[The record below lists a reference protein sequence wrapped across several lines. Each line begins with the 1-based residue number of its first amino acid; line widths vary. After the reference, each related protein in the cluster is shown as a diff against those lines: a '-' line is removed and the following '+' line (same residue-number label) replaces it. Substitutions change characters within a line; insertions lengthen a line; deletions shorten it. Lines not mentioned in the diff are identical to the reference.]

1 MFKILMRAY
10 EREAFTVTFGDVA
23 ENERGMQMIGKQ
35 AKTFVSVQ
43 RLRMLEQKLVASGT
57 CCKLIDLSLD
67 LLPTGYQS
75 VPKAA
80 VLVIYGGVMAGLGDD
95 AEEKILKE
103 LKSMPKDKETLYRDW
118 ETGNTYV
125 VPKKNRYNNTMAD
138 YSQDPDIK
146 NGKGTV
152 VNFMEYPHTNRLRC
166 MLSDFIGSDEPLVA
180 ELNDYFEPERCG
192 IGFHG
197 E

>member
-1 MFKILMRAY
+1 
-10 EREAFTVTFGDVA
+10 
-23 ENERGMQMIGKQ
+23 
-35 AKTFVSVQ
+35 
-43 RLRMLEQKLVASGT
+43 
-57 CCKLIDLSLD
+57 
-67 LLPTGYQS
+67 
-75 VPKAA
+75 
-80 VLVIYGGVMAGLGDD
+80 MAGLGDD

-103 LKSMPKDKETLYRDW
+103 LKSMPKYKETLYRDW
-118 ETGNTYV
+118 ETGNTSV

-146 NGKGTV
+146 NGQGTV

-166 MLSDFIGSDEPLVA
+166 MLSDFIGSDKPLVA

>member
-1 MFKILMRAY
+1 MRPSKRLNMFKILMRPY

-80 VLVIYGGVMAGLGDD
+80 VLVIYGGVMAGLGEDTCTQGIEID
-95 AEEKILKE
+95 AK
-103 LKSMPKDKETLYRDW
+103 RQ
-118 ETGNTYV
+118 GN
-125 VPKKNRYNNTMAD
+125 
-138 YSQDPDIK
+138 S
-146 NGKGTV
+146 
-152 VNFMEYPHTNRLRC
+152 
-166 MLSDFIGSDEPLVA
+166 
-180 ELNDYFEPERCG
+180 
-192 IGFHG
+192 
-197 E
+197 